1 MKLRELK
8 KKCKLKKI
16 LDEKIANF
24 LEFSRK
30 MPQKVAKDTQS
41 SLLKEQ
47 SSISSSKNTMKVH
60 ILKQKLT
67 ILQKIQSQKNTDL
80 SAQMNL
86 LKGINPDILLNMD
99 KIELIDHQFDKEATK
114 RKQFF
119 DMYFS
124 TLSGSLGKNMKKPE
138 N

>member
-1 MKLRELK
+1 M
-8 KKCKLKKI
+8 
-16 LDEKIANF
+16 
-24 LEFSRK
+24 EFSRK
-30 MPQKVAKDTQS
+30 KPQKVAKDTQS

-67 ILQKIQSQKNTDL
+67 ILQNIQSQKNIDL
-80 SAQMNL
+80 AAQINL
-86 LKGINPDILLNMD
+86 LKAINPDILLNMD